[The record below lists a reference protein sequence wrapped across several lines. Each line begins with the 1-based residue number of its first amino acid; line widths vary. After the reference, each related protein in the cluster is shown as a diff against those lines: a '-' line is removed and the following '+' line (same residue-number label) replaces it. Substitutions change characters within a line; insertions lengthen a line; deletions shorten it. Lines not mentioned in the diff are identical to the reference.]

1 MATPLQSEA
10 RRVGK
15 DQRPIMS
22 EETSDA
28 LTGHYEGKV
37 SRDYGEYY
45 VESVLRPAIE
55 NMLSPFDIKSV
66 EAVPEKSMGAG

>member
-1 MATPLQSEA
+1 M
-10 RRVGK
+10 
-15 DQRPIMS
+15 MS

-45 VESVLRPAIE
+45 VESVLGPAIE
-55 NMLSPFDIKSV
+55 SMLSPFDI
-66 EAVPEKSMGAG
+66 EPPDMAAENRADAETTP

>member
-1 MATPLQSEA
+1 
-10 RRVGK
+10 
-15 DQRPIMS
+15 MS

-45 VESVLRPAIE
+45 VASTLRPAIE
-55 NMLSPFDIKSV
+55 NMLSPFDIDPV
-66 EAVPEKSMGAG
+66 EAAFEDDIVAV

>member
-1 MATPLQSEA
+1 
-10 RRVGK
+10 
-15 DQRPIMS
+15 MS

-45 VESVLRPAIE
+45 VDSVLRPAIE
-55 NMLSPFDIKSV
+55 SMLSPFDIKQSKRLSKWHRSRTGRDK
-66 EAVPEKSMGAG
+66 VPRDPTGDYQ

>member
-1 MATPLQSEA
+1 
-10 RRVGK
+10 
-15 DQRPIMS
+15 MS

-45 VESVLRPAIE
+45 VDSVLRPAIE
-55 NMLSPFDIKSV
+55 SMLSPFDIKAV
-66 EAVPEKSMGAG
+66 EAAPETA

>member
-1 MATPLQSEA
+1 M
-10 RRVGK
+10 GK

-45 VESVLRPAIE
+45 VDSVLRPAIE
-55 NMLSPFDIKSV
+55 SMPSPFDIESV
-66 EAVPEKSMGAG
+66 EAAPENTSAGYR

>member
-1 MATPLQSEA
+1 
-10 RRVGK
+10 
-15 DQRPIMS
+15 MS

-45 VESVLRPAIE
+45 IGSVLRPAIE
-55 NMLSPFDIKSV
+55 SMLSPFDIGPPDMAA
-66 EAVPEKSMGAG
+66 ENRANAETTP

>member
-1 MATPLQSEA
+1 
-10 RRVGK
+10 
-15 DQRPIMS
+15 MS

-45 VESVLRPAIE
+45 VDSVLRPAIE
-55 NMLSPFDIKSV
+55 SMLSPFDI
-66 EAVPEKSMGAG
+66 EPVPPAPEPT

>member
-1 MATPLQSEA
+1 
-10 RRVGK
+10 
-15 DQRPIMS
+15 MS

-45 VESVLRPAIE
+45 VDSVLRPAIE
-55 NMLSPFDIKSV
+55 SMLSPFDIVSV
-66 EAVPEKSMGAG
+66 EAAHENKSAGYR

>member
-1 MATPLQSEA
+1 M
-10 RRVGK
+10 
-15 DQRPIMS
+15 MS

-45 VESVLRPAIE
+45 VDSVLRPAIE
-55 NMLSPFDIKSV
+55 SMLSPFDIKSV
-66 EAVPEKSMGAG
+66 EAAREKTVGAA